1 MILSLYPK
9 NICAQQANKNDR
21 VLAFDL
27 RSDTIKPDKY
37 IHLKDLTDV
46 IKLMVNKSKKN
57 EADTAISGPVLS
69 IIPAIGYSL
78 QTKLAGV
85 ISGNIAFRADKNTR
99 LSAISGNITYTQNKQ
114 FYIPI
119 QSNIW
124 TKGNK
129 YNLAGDYR
137 FYKYPQSTFG
147 LGSNSSPKNEDPMDY
162 KFARFYQVVYKKI
175 KEPIYAGLGYIID
188 YRWDISHSG
197 IANGAIADYEK
208 YGPTG
213 ESISSGITLNA
224 LYDTRDNLIN
234 AYKGF
239 YTAIQLRNNFTW
251 LGSNDNWQSLIVD
264 VRKYIH
270 LKKNSPNVL
279 AFWSYNWIIL
289 KGHPPYLDLPSN
301 GWDTY
306 NCTGRGYIQGR
317 FRGSKMMYMETE
329 YRFKLVRNGLF
340 GAVVFANA
348 ETFATE
354 QSSSFQKIQPGFG
367 AGLRIKLKKSSRTN
381 LGIDYGF
388 GTQGSRGLFIN
399 VGEYF

>member
-1 MILSLYPK
+1 MILSIPLQ
-9 NICAQQANKNDR
+9 NAWAQLTNKNER
-21 VLAFDL
+21 SVSFDL
-27 RSDTIKPDKY
+27 RSDTTKPEKY
-37 IHLKDLTDV
+37 IPLKDLADV
-46 IKLMVNKSKKN
+46 IKLLVNKTKKPDP
-57 EADTAISGPVLS
+57 DTIISGPVLS

-85 ISGNIAFRADKNTR
+85 ISGNVAFRANKDSR

-129 YNLAGDYR
+129 YNLVGDYR

-162 KFARFYQVVYKKI
+162 KFARFYQIVYKKI
-175 KEPIYAGLGYIID
+175 KGPIYAGLGYIID

-208 YGPTG
+208 YGPNG
-213 ESISSGITLNA
+213 KSISSGITLNA

-234 AYKGF
+234 ASKGF
-239 YTAIQLRNNFTW
+239 YTAIQLRNNLKS
-251 LGSNDNWQSLIVD
+251 LGSNDNWHSLIMD

-270 LKKNSPNVL
+270 LSKNSPNVL

-329 YRFKLVRNGLF
+329 YRFKLVPNGLF

-348 ETFATE
+348 ETFAAE
-354 QSSSFQKIQPGFG
+354 QASSFQKIQPGFG
-367 AGLRIKLKKSSRTN
+367 GGLRIKLKKSSRTN

-388 GTQGSRGLFIN
+388 GTQGSKGLFIN